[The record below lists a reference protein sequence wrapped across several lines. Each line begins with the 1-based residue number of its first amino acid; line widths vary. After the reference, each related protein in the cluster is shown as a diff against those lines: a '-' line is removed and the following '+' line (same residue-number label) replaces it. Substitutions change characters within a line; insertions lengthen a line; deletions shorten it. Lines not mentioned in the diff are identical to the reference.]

1 MSTVALGIVL
11 GLAGSIAINV
21 GNNLQSRGMFLLEEE
36 RLRTTSSF
44 AVGAND
50 KEIDACTSTMWV
62 CGTVVFVTGALLNFG
77 SYGFAP
83 QSLLATLESIQF
95 VTNLFLGKWMQKK
108 AIARKMYFGTFTT
121 VVGTILAVS
130 FSSKIGA
137 KIEVIADLA
146 RLWGNGLWISYL
158 IFISLLTLVLYA
170 TNKYY
175 TKERGVTESLK
186 NTMAVIY
193 AIISALY
200 GTLSVVFAKLLAE
213 LLDLQAQGI
222 SIFTHWFTYI
232 NLLCWLLLMTFW
244 LVRLNNALRYY
255 NPLIIIPLLQVNF
268 IFFAIISGGIY
279 FQEFNYMDAGQS
291 VGFIIGIILMFSGIY
306 LMMPPP
312 EHKMPV
318 RPRSTTIKKRQRQIS
333 EIFMSGP
340 SRLNHNYNQL
350 ELGDL
355 EYRKST
361 SLQPYI
367 PSRTNSLSS
376 SKSKQIPS
384 MEMEEP
390 RVIILSGLKRP
401 TSQNQSVKKSV
412 RFKINQSSP
421 LGDNSINS
429 TVLSASENREIET
442 AFC

>member
-1 MSTVALGIVL
+1 MSTVAAGIVL

-21 GNNLQSRGMFLLEEE
+21 GNNLQSRGMFLLEQE
-36 RLRTTSSF
+36 RIRTTSSF

-50 KEIDACTSTMWV
+50 KEIDACTSSMWV
-62 CGTVVFVTGALLNFG
+62 CGTVVFVTGALLNFA

-108 AIARKMYFGTFTT
+108 KIARKMYFGTFTT
-121 VVGTILAVS
+121 VLGTILAVS

-137 KIEVIADLA
+137 EIEVIADLA
-146 RLWGNGLWISYL
+146 RLWGNGLWITYL
-158 IFISLLTLVLYA
+158 IFISLLTLALYA

-175 TKERGVTESLK
+175 EGKGATQSSK

-193 AIISALY
+193 AVISALY

-232 NLLCWLLLMTFW
+232 TLLSWLLLMSFW
-244 LVRLNNALRYY
+244 LVRLNNALKYY

-279 FQEFNYMDAGQS
+279 FQEFNYMEAGQT
-291 VGFIIGIILMFSGIY
+291 VGFIIGIIFMFSGIY

-312 EHKMPV
+312 EDKMPV
-318 RPRSTTIKKRQRQIS
+318 RPRSTTIKKRQRLVS
-333 EIFMSGP
+333 EIFMSGA
-340 SRLNHNYNQL
+340 SRLNHNYSMM

-361 SLQPYI
+361 SLQPYV

-376 SKSKQIPS
+376 STSKQIPS
-384 MEMEEP
+384 MEMQEP

-401 TSQNQSVKKSV
+401 SSQNQSVKKSV
-412 RFKINQSSP
+412 RFKMNKT
-421 LGDNSINS
+421 DNSINS
-429 TVLSASENREIET
+429 TVVSSI
-442 AFC
+442 